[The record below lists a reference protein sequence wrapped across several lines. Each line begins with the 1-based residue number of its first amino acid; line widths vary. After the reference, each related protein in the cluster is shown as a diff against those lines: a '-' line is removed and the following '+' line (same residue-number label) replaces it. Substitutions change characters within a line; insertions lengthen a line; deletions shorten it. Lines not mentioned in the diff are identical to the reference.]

1 MNPWRLVQVFE
12 NYVDFD
18 KEVLACDDEGYTT
31 LDVRLTFDRE
41 QRVAYMVVAWHNNN
55 GNTVDLEGDRGID
68 WDAALRLIEADV
80 APEILE
86 SLK

>member
-31 LDVRLTFDRE
+31 LDVRLTFNRVT
-41 QRVAYMVVAWHNNN
+41 RVAYMNVAWHNND
-55 GNTVDLEGDRGID
+55 GNTLDLVDDRSID
-68 WDAALRLIEADV
+68 WNAALRLIEVDV

-86 SLK
+86 KLI